1 MVWIEISKITY
12 KVLKIIAL
20 SRKSQDES
28 TKQDYS
34 EF

>member
-1 MVWIEISKITY
+1 MVWIEISKITH
-12 KVLKIIAL
+12 KVLRITAF
-20 SRKSQDES
+20 SRKSQGES